1 MTNDYI
7 HHWDKKFR
15 SRSWGRY
22 PPEDLVRFMGRNYK
36 HLNSSDIKVLEV
48 GCGPGANLWFLHREG
63 FDVSGIDGSETA
75 IEIASQ
81 RLKDEN
87 SELNPKFPDLRAA
100 DFSELPWEDNQFDV
114 VIDIFAIY
122 ANTTDVIV
130 KVLNEV
136 HRVLKPQGRF
146 YSKLWGRG
154 CTGYGQGTKIEEGT
168 YDNIPKGP
176 CYDMGVSHFFDET
189 EIKDIFQNFQIDAI
203 DTLHRTEQN
212 GNVKI
217 EEYMCQFTKRAS

>member
-1 MTNDYI
+1 MANDYTN
-7 HHWDKKFR
+7 HWDKKFR
-15 SRSWGRY
+15 ERSWGRY

-36 HLNSSDIKVLEV
+36 HQKSNAIKVLEV

-63 FDVSGIDGSETA
+63 FDVAGIDGSETA
-75 IEIASQ
+75 IEIARQ
-81 RLKDEN
+81 RLKKEN
-87 SELNPKFPDLRAA
+87 TGFNAKEPDLRVA
-100 DFSELPWEDNQFDV
+100 DFSLLPWADSQFDV

-122 ANTTDVIV
+122 ANTSEIIG

-136 HRVLKPQGRF
+136 HRVLKPEGRF

-154 CTGYGQGTKIEEGT
+154 CTGYGQGTKIEAGT
-168 YDNIPKGP
+168 YNNIPAGP
-176 CYDMGVSHFFDET
+176 CHDMGVSHFFDEP

-203 DTLHRTEQN
+203 DTVHRTEQN

-217 EEYMCQFTKRAS
+217 EEYMCQFTKRTS